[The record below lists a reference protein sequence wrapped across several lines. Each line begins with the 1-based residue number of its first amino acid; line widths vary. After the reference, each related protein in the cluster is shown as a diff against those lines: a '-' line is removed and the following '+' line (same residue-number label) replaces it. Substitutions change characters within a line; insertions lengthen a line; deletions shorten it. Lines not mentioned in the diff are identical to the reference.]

1 MRYGGINYYYL
12 YYIIYYYVK
21 FIMRIHKHSYSAQQF
36 LDQSNVLSTMGT
48 EATILSTVGDCFNN
62 CAIRTATKLKQICK

>member
-36 LDQSNVLSTMGT
+36 LDRSNVLSTMGT
-48 EATILSTVGDCFNN
+48 EATILSTVGSGKVTVLT
-62 CAIRTATKLKQICK
+62 TAPFVQLLN

>member
-36 LDQSNVLSTMGT
+36 LDHTNVLSTMGT
-48 EATILSTVGDCFNN
+48 EAIILSTVGSGEVTVLT
-62 CAIRTATKLKQICK
+62 TAPFVQLMH